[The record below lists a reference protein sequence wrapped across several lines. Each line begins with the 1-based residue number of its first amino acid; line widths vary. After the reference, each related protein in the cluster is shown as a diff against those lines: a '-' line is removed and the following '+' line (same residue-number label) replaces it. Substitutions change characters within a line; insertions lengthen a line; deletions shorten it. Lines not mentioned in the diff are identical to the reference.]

1 MSVFW
6 KQTKMETKL
15 FLRYKGTLFWNF
27 VFPLFF
33 MTLFGLIFGR
43 DGGDVRYIDFLLP
56 GMIVMALMTTCIQ
69 STTISVVS
77 DREKG
82 IFRRLALTPLRRSTL
97 IGSLA
102 LTRYLIVLMQ
112 TVLLILVAM
121 LLFQAHIKGNWF
133 FFWLILTVGMF
144 SLLGIGFLIASFV
157 RTEESALSISM
168 IVFFLL
174 MFLSPCF
181 WSVETLPKF
190 LRPFSRILPAT
201 FLGQA
206 LREVSIKAKGF
217 SSFGLDLLF
226 LLGWLVAC
234 FLISAR
240 CFKWE

>member
-15 FLRYKGTLFWNF
+15 FLRQKGALFWNF
-27 VFPLFF
+27 AFPLFF
-33 MTLFGLIFGR
+33 MTLFGSIFGS
-43 DGGDVRYIDFLLP
+43 DTGGTRYIDFLLP

-69 STTISVVS
+69 STAISVVS

-102 LTRYLIVLMQ
+102 LTRYLVVLIQ
-112 TVLLILVAM
+112 TALLMLVAI
-121 LLFQAHIKGNWF
+121 LFFQARVSGSWF

-144 SLLGIGFLIASFV
+144 SLLGIGFLIASLV
-157 RTEESALSISM
+157 RKEESAQPISM
-168 IVFFLL
+168 IVFFVM

-181 WSVETLPKF
+181 WPINMLPKF
-190 LRPFSRILPAT
+190 LRPLSRILPAT

-206 LREVSIKAKGF
+206 LRKVSIEAKGF
-217 SSFGLDLLF
+217 SSFGSDLLF
-226 LLGWLVAC
+226 LIVWLVVC
-234 FLISAR
+234 FAISAR
-240 CFKWE
+240 YFKWE